1 MESGERTSAFWMAEA
16 ARASAMAEPM
26 KNPLAKR
33 GMEQI
38 ARCYEDFARRAEKL
52 NSAKPQVLGHHG
64 EVRPYRNQV
73 RPPLVTRAPPL
84 RVPCSMAK
92 CCDYAVRAVRADRV

>member
-1 MESGERTSAFWMAEA
+1 MELGERTSAFWMAEA
-16 ARASAMAEPM
+16 ARASARAEPM

-52 NSAKPQVLGHHG
+52 NSAKPRYLGHHG
-64 EVRPYRNQV
+64 EVAHIVTKYV
-73 RPPLVTRAPPL
+73 PLW
-84 RVPCSMAK
+84 
-92 CCDYAVRAVRADRV
+92 

>member
-1 MESGERTSAFWMAEA
+1 
-16 ARASAMAEPM
+16 M

-52 NSAKPQVLGHHG
+52 TRQSLGYWGITGQSAHIVTKYV
-64 EVRPYRNQV
+64 
-73 RPPLVTRAPPL
+73 PLW
-84 RVPCSMAK
+84 
-92 CCDYAVRAVRADRV
+92 

>member
-38 ARCYEDFARRAEKL
+38 ARCYEDFARRAEKRL
-52 NSAKPQVLGHHG
+52 GKASVLGHYG

>member
-1 MESGERTSAFWMAEA
+1 MELGERTSAFWMAEA

-52 NSAKPQVLGHHG
+52 TRQSLRYWGITGKSAHIVTKYV
-64 EVRPYRNQV
+64 
-73 RPPLVTRAPPL
+73 PLW
-84 RVPCSMAK
+84 
-92 CCDYAVRAVRADRV
+92 

>member
-52 NSAKPQVLGHHG
+52 TRQSLRTWGITGKSAHIVTKYV
-64 EVRPYRNQV
+64 
-73 RPPLVTRAPPL
+73 PLW
-84 RVPCSMAK
+84 
-92 CCDYAVRAVRADRV
+92 